1 MCNRCAASPSP
12 RVQSGSPSLK
22 PTVHF
27 RKCFLSIRSSVN
39 KLVRLYEHLNLIKAS
54 ATMVLNWTTAIV
66 RLNMA
71 SKKSVHWPKHVIY
84 DRWHRTYRGVEMMP
98 HETSKTPSR
107 MNHQSSSTS
116 KLQMSTLETP
126 SGDTNLLPRWWPTFR
141 KTLTFNSVFSWVR
154 SKHSL

>member
-1 MCNRCAASPSP
+1 LATRSIQKERTNQQGNPKL
-12 RVQSGSPSLK
+12 RVEKQSRVKVQEGKSTP
-22 PTVHF
+22 PVYTVHF

-39 KLVRLYEHLNLIKAS
+39 KLVRLYAQLNLIKAS

-71 SKKSVHWPKHVIY
+71 SKKSVHWPKHVVY

-126 SGDTNLLPRWWPTFR
+126 SGDTNLLPR
-141 KTLTFNSVFSWVR
+141 
-154 SKHSL
+154 